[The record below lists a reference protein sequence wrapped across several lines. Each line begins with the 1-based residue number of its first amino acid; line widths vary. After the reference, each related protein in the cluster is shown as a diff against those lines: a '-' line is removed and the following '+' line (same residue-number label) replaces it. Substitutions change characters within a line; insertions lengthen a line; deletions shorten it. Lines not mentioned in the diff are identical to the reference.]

1 MPKQPAPPGPP
12 APFDP
17 ADPEAYLAA
26 LRRPLGKLPDP
37 LPMRTLSA
45 VTGNSAPR
53 FRCAI
58 MPPGS
63 KSLSNRA
70 LLIAALAEGD
80 SIIKRPLLDADDA
93 KRMLTALR
101 SLGVA
106 TEVHPKGEFIVV
118 RGVGGE
124 LKGGCELFLNNAGT
138 ATRFLTAAAVLATG
152 PVTIDGNERMR
163 ERPLGELIAMLRE
176 LGAEIEELG
185 EPGFVPIRVHG
196 TGTLPGGAITIPTTQ
211 SSQFVSALVMV
222 APWFEQGLTI
232 HLEGEVT
239 SGSYIEM
246 TTGLL
251 AGVAG
256 AEINFSADGRTI
268 AIAPGGY
275 GCFEYEV
282 EPDASGATYLWGAA
296 ALFPGSLCRVPGMHF
311 TALQH
316 DARFPMVLRR
326 MGCPIEYS
334 GGSGNV
340 TGAKHLSALDEADL
354 SQMPDTAMTLAAVA
368 AFADGPTRI
377 TGLKTLRVKETDRI
391 AAIAAELSKIGCTV
405 DTADDQLTITPPTG
419 GVDCSDSCPPVH
431 FDTYDDHRMAMSLSL
446 IGLRRPNV
454 FINDPACVQK
464 TYAPYWSDLAK
475 IYEACL

>member
-1 MPKQPAPPGPP
+1 MPDA
-12 APFDP
+12 A
-17 ADPEAYLAA
+17 AYLDT
-26 LRRPLGKLPDP
+26 LRKPLGKLPDP
-37 LPMRTLSA
+37 LPMRTLA
-45 VTGNSAPR
+45 EVTGQISPK

-70 LLIAALAEGD
+70 LLLAALAEGD
-80 SIIKRPLLDADDA
+80 SLIKRPLLDADDA
-93 KRMLTALR
+93 KRMLSALR

-106 TEVHPKGEFIVV
+106 TEVHPKGEHIVV
-118 RGVGGE
+118 RGAGGQ
-124 LKGGCELFLNNAGT
+124 LQGDCDLFLNNAGT
-138 ATRFLTAAAVLATG
+138 ATRFLTAAAVLADG

-163 ERPLGELIAMLRE
+163 ERPLGELISLLRE

-196 TGTLPGGAITIPTTQ
+196 AGTLPGGEITIPTTQ
-211 SSQFVSALVMV
+211 SSQFVSALIMV
-222 APWFEQGLTI
+222 APWFENGLTI
-232 HLEGEVT
+232 HLEGEIT

-256 AEINFSADGRTI
+256 AEINFSANGRTI

-275 GCFEYEV
+275 SMFEYEV

-296 ALFPGSLCRVPGMHF
+296 ALFPGALCRVPGMHF

-340 TGAKHLSALDEADL
+340 TGAQQLSAIDEADL

-377 TGLKTLRVKETDRI
+377 TGLRTLRVKETDRI
-391 AAIAAELSKIGCTV
+391 AAIANELSRIGCTV
-405 DTADDQLTITPPTG
+405 DTADDELTITPPDG
-419 GVDCSDSCPPVH
+419 GVDCSPDCPPVH
-431 FDTYDDHRMAMSLSL
+431 FDTYDDHRMAMSLAL

-454 FINDPACVQK
+454 FIRDPACVNK
-464 TYAPYWSDLAK
+464 TYAGFWADLAK
-475 IYEACL
+475 IYDAAM

>member
-1 MPKQPAPPGPP
+1 MAM
-12 APFDP
+12 
-17 ADPEAYLAA
+17 PEASRYLDT
-26 LRRPLGKLPDP
+26 LRKPLGKLPDP
-37 LPMRTLSA
+37 LPMRTLAS
-45 VTGNSAPR
+45 VSGHRSPK

-70 LLIAALAEGD
+70 LLLGALAEGD
-80 SIIKRPLLDADDA
+80 SLIKRPLLDADDA
-93 KRMLTALR
+93 KRMLGALR

-118 RGVGGE
+118 RGAGGV
-124 LKGGCELFLNNAGT
+124 LRGDCEVFLNNAGT
-138 ATRFLTAAAVLATG
+138 ATRFLTAAAVLADG

-163 ERPLGELIAMLRE
+163 ERPLGELIELLRE

-196 TGTLPGGAITIPTTQ
+196 QGTLPGGEITIPTTQ
-211 SSQFVSALVMV
+211 SSQFISALIMV
-222 APWFEQGLTI
+222 APWFEEGLTI
-232 HLEGEVT
+232 HLEGEIT
-239 SGSYIEM
+239 SGSYIDM

-256 AEINFSADGRTI
+256 AEVEVSPDGRTI

-275 GCFEYEV
+275 SMFEYEV

-316 DARFPMVLRR
+316 DARFPMVLRN

-340 TGAKHLSALDEADL
+340 TGAKKLEGLEEADL
-354 SQMPDTAMTLAAVA
+354 AQMPDTAMTLAAVA
-368 AFADGPTRI
+368 AFAGGPTRI
-377 TGLKTLRVKETDRI
+377 TGLRTLRVKETDRI
-391 AAIAAELSKIGCTV
+391 EAIATELAKIGCRV
-405 DTADDQLTITPPTG
+405 DTEADELTITPPEG
-419 GVDCSDSCPPVH
+419 GVDCSEGCEPVV
-431 FDTYDDHRMAMSLSL
+431 FDTYDDHRMAMSLAL
-446 IGLRRPNV
+446 VGLRRPHV
-454 FINDPACVQK
+454 FINDPGCVQK
-464 TYAPYWSDLAK
+464 TYAGFWADLAR
-475 IYEACL
+475 IYDAAE

>member
-1 MPKQPAPPGPP
+1 MPKPAP

-17 ADPEAYLAA
+17 TDPAAYLDA
-26 LRRPLGKLPDP
+26 LRRPLAKLPDP
-37 LPMRTLSA
+37 LPMRTISA
-45 VTGNSAPR
+45 VTGKSAPR

-80 SIIKRPLLDADDA
+80 SIIKRPLLDADDS
-93 KRMLTALR
+93 KRMLSALR

-118 RGVGGE
+118 RGAGGE
-124 LKGGCELFLNNAGT
+124 LKGDCELFLNNAGT
-138 ATRFLTAAAVLATG
+138 ATRFLTAAAVLAHG
-152 PVTIDGNERMR
+152 QVTIDGIERMR
-163 ERPLGELIAMLRE
+163 ERPLGELIDLLRQ

-185 EPGFVPIRVHG
+185 EPGFVPIRILG
-196 TGTLPGGAITIPTTQ
+196 RGTLTGGEIVIPTTQ
-211 SSQFVSALVMV
+211 SSQFVSALIMV
-222 APWFEQGLTI
+222 APWFEEGLTI
-232 HLEGEVT
+232 HLDGEIT
-239 SGSYIEM
+239 SGSYIDM

-256 AEINFSADGRTI
+256 AEIEVSEDGRTI
-268 AIAPGGY
+268 DIAPGPY

-296 ALFPGSLCRVPGMHF
+296 AIFPGSLCRVPGMHF

-340 TGAKHLSALDEADL
+340 TGAPQLLALDEIDL

-405 DTADDQLTITPPTG
+405 DTADDELTITPPPG

-431 FDTYDDHRMAMSLSL
+431 FDTYDDHRMAMSLAL
-446 IGLRRPNV
+446 IALRRPNV
-454 FINDPACVQK
+454 FIRDPACVQK
-464 TYAPYWSDLAK
+464 TYPTFWSDLAT
-475 IYEACL
+475 IYEAAL

>member
-1 MPKQPAPPGPP
+1 MSDAN
-12 APFDP
+12 
-17 ADPEAYLAA
+17 AYLDT
-26 LRRPLGKLPDP
+26 LRKPLGKLPDP
-37 LPMRTLSA
+37 LPLRTLA
-45 VTGNSAPR
+45 EVTGEAAPR

-80 SIIKRPLLDADDA
+80 SLIKRPLLDADDA
-93 KRMLTALR
+93 KRMLGALR
-101 SLGVA
+101 TLGVGVEA
-106 TEVHPKGEFIVV
+106 HPKGDFVVV
-118 RGVGGE
+118 RGAGGE
-124 LKGGCELFLNNAGT
+124 LRGGGELFLNNAGT
-138 ATRFLTAAAVLATG
+138 ATRFLTAASVLAHG
-152 PVTIDGNERMR
+152 PVEIDGNERMR
-163 ERPLGELIAMLRE
+163 ERPLGELIGLLRE

-185 EPGFVPIRVHG
+185 EPGFVPIRIEGHG
-196 TGTLPGGAITIPTTQ
+196 TLTGGEIVIPTTQ
-211 SSQFVSALVMV
+211 SSQFVSALIMV
-222 APWFEQGLTI
+222 APWFEEGLTI
-232 HLEGEVT
+232 HLEGEIT
-239 SGSYIEM
+239 SGSYIDM

-256 AEINFSADGRTI
+256 AEVFVSEDGRTI
-268 AIAPGGY
+268 EIAPGGY

-340 TGAKHLSALDEADL
+340 TGAKSLEGLDEADL

-368 AFADGPTRI
+368 AFAEGPTRI
-377 TGLKTLRVKETDRI
+377 TGLRTLRVKETDRI
-391 AAIAAELSKIGCTV
+391 AAIATELAKIGCRV
-405 DTADDQLTITPPTG
+405 DTQADELTVTPPDG
-419 GVDCSDSCPPVH
+419 GVDCSPGCEPVT
-431 FDTYDDHRMAMSLSL
+431 FDTYDDHRMAMSLAL
-446 IGLRRPNV
+446 VGLRRPNV
-454 FINDPACVQK
+454 FINDPGCVNK
-464 TYAPYWSDLAK
+464 TYAGFWADLAS
-475 IYEACL
+475 ICEAAR

>member
-1 MPKQPAPPGPP
+1 MPDA
-12 APFDP
+12 A
-17 ADPEAYLAA
+17 AYLNT
-26 LRRPLGKLPDP
+26 LRKPLGKLPDP
-37 LPMRTLSA
+37 LPMRTLA
-45 VTGNSAPR
+45 EVTGHAAPR

-70 LLIAALAEGD
+70 LLLAALAEGD
-80 SIIKRPLLDADDA
+80 SLIKRPLLDADDA
-93 KRMLTALR
+93 KRMLSALR

-118 RGVGGE
+118 RGAGGQ
-124 LKGGCELFLNNAGT
+124 LQGDCDLFLNNAGT
-138 ATRFLTAAAVLATG
+138 ATRFLTAAAVLADG

-163 ERPLGELIAMLRE
+163 ERPLGELIALLRQ
-176 LGAEIEELG
+176 LGADIEELG

-196 TGTLPGGAITIPTTQ
+196 AGTLPGGDITIPTTQ
-211 SSQFVSALVMV
+211 SSQFISALIMI
-222 APWFEQGLTI
+222 APWFEEGLTI
-232 HLEGEVT
+232 HLEGEIT
-239 SGSYIEM
+239 SGSYIDM
-246 TTGLL
+246 TTRLL

-256 AEINFSADGRTI
+256 TEVETSADGRTI
-268 AIAPGGY
+268 TIAPGGY
-275 GCFEYEV
+275 GMFEYEV

-340 TGAKHLSALDEADL
+340 TGANHLTAVDEADL

-377 TGLKTLRVKETDRI
+377 TGLRTLRVKETDRI
-391 AAIAAELSKIGCTV
+391 EAIATELSKIGCTIETKP
-405 DTADDQLTITPPTG
+405 DELTLTPPHG
-419 GVDCSDSCPPVH
+419 GVSCSPDCPPVH

-446 IGLRRPNV
+446 IGLRRPKV
-454 FINDPACVQK
+454 FINDPTCVNK
-464 TYAPYWSDLAK
+464 TYATYWSDLAM
-475 IYEACL
+475 IYESVI

>member
-1 MPKQPAPPGPP
+1 MPDA
-12 APFDP
+12 A
-17 ADPEAYLAA
+17 AYLDT
-26 LRRPLGKLPDP
+26 LRKPLGKLPDP
-37 LPMRTLSA
+37 LPMRTLA
-45 VTGNSAPR
+45 EVTGHGSPK

-70 LLIAALAEGD
+70 LLMAALAEGD
-80 SIIKRPLLDADDA
+80 SLITRPLLDADDA
-93 KRMLTALR
+93 KRMLSALR

-106 TEVHPKGEFIVV
+106 TEVHPKGEHIVV
-118 RGVGGE
+118 RGAGGQ
-124 LKGGCELFLNNAGT
+124 LRGDCELFLNNAGT
-138 ATRFLTAAAVLATG
+138 ATRFLTAAAVLADG

-163 ERPLGELIAMLRE
+163 ERPLGELIDLLRE

-196 TGTLPGGAITIPTTQ
+196 TGTLPGGDITIPTTQ
-211 SSQFVSALVMV
+211 SSQFVSALIMV
-222 APWFEQGLTI
+222 APWFEEGLTI
-232 HLEGEVT
+232 HLEGEIT
-239 SGSYIEM
+239 SGSYIDM
-246 TTGLL
+246 TIGLL

-256 AEINFSADGRTI
+256 AQLEVSPDGRMI

-275 GCFEYEV
+275 SMFEYEV
-282 EPDASGATYLWGAA
+282 EPDASGSTYLWGAA
-296 ALFPGSLCRVPGMHF
+296 ALFPGALCRVPGMHF

-340 TGAKHLSALDEADL
+340 TGAKQLSAIDEADL

-377 TGLKTLRVKETDRI
+377 TGLRTLRVKETDRI

-405 DTADDQLTITPPTG
+405 DTAADELTVTPPDG
-419 GVDCSDSCPPVH
+419 GVDCSPNCPPVH
-431 FDTYDDHRMAMSLSL
+431 FDTYDDHRMAMSLAL

-454 FINDPACVQK
+454 FINDPACVNK

-475 IYEACL
+475 IYETAR